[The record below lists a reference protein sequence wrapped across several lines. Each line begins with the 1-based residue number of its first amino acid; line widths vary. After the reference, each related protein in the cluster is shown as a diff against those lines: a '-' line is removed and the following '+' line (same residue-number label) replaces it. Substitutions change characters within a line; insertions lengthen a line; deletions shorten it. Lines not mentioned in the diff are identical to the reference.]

1 MKIRIL
7 AFLLRFVIH
16 FFAIG
21 GAAITFSAGMVGAVI
36 VAISLGNTEALIWMR
51 DHTGGLVLCA
61 MIPCVAMA
69 PRFDAWSRRVSRA
82 MASRLLRREA

>member
-1 MKIRIL
+1 MKINIL
-7 AFLLRFVIH
+7 AFMFRFGLH

-21 GAAITFSAGMVGAVI
+21 GAAIAFAALLVGAVI
-36 VAISLGNTEALIWMR
+36 IAISLGNTDALIWMR

-61 MIPCVAMA
+61 MIPCVALA
-69 PRFDAWSRRVSRA
+69 PTFDAWSRRVSRA